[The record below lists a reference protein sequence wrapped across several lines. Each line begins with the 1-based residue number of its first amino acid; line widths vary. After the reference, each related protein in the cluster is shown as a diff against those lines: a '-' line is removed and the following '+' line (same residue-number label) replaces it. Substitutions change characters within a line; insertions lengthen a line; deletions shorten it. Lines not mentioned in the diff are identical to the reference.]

1 MNYRIIRPSTHEGWL
16 AERAKG
22 IGSSDAGT
30 IMGTSPFQTPYGLW
44 LLKRGLAEP
53 VKESDAMFNGH
64 ILEPATA
71 EWFAAKTGAILDY
84 SSEGDWIAADTEHD
98 WRRVSPDR
106 LYWEAGTPADRRTRE
121 NACVL
126 ELKSTSKIVDEDSIP
141 VHWYCQVQYQ
151 LGVLGLKKASLCW
164 ISGSPTL
171 HFGWAPIEFN
181 PAFYNVLAEKIDH
194 FWIDCVNGNEIPP
207 DVTADDTIRR
217 YPISASGVTAEAD
230 SETRAAWESLSAVRR
245 QLKEL
250 EEKETELVDS
260 LKMATGEAEA
270 LTFTDRET
278 GEVKILATWKSS
290 MKETVDWARLARA
303 MPDLV
308 GKYRKTEEQTS
319 FDAKALK
326 KDCPDIYI
334 QYASKSPSGRKFLV
348 K

>member
-1 MNYRIIRPSTHEGWL
+1 MAYREIRPATHDGWL
-16 AERAKG
+16 AERRKG

-71 EWFAAKTGAILDY
+71 EWFAAKTGATIDY

-106 LYWEAGTPADRRTRE
+106 LYWEAGTPEAERTRE
-121 NACVL
+121 NALVL
-126 ELKSTSKIVDEDSIP
+126 ELKSTSTFIDADEIP
-141 VHWYCQVQYQ
+141 LHWYCQVQYQ
-151 LGVLGLKKASLCW
+151 LGVLGKKRGSICW

-171 HFGWAPIEFN
+171 HFGWAPVEFN
-181 PAFYNVLAEKIDH
+181 AAFYKVLTEKIDW
-194 FWIDCVNGNEIPP
+194 FWLDCVNGDEVPP
-207 DVTADDTIRR
+207 DTNADDTLRR
-217 YPISASGVTAEAD
+217 FPMSAPGVTAEAD
-230 SETRAAWESLSAVRR
+230 PSVFEAWESLTKVRR

-250 EEKETELVDS
+250 EGREAELLDT

-270 LTFTDRET
+270 LTYADRST
-278 GEVKILATWKSS
+278 GEVRTLATWKSS
-290 MKETVDWARLARA
+290 MKETVDWERLHGAL
-303 MPDLV
+303 PDIWNR
-308 GKYRKTEEQTS
+308 YRKEQTEVS
-319 FDAKALK
+319 FDPKALK
-326 KDCPDIYI
+326 KDCPDIYA
-334 QYASKSPSGRKFLV
+334 QYSSKSPSSRKFLV